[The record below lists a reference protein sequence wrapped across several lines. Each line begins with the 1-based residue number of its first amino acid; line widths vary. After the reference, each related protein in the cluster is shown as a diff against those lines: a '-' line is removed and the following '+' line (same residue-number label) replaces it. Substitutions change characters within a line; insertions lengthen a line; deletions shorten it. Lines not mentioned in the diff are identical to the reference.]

1 MPNIEINAP
10 KIEGKISTE
19 DINIKKIEGDIKVPD
34 ISIKAQEIKGN
45 VEGEI
50 KITKTVVQTV
60 EIETQK
66 LKSIKKEAP
75 KTEEKITISSDIPLN
90 LNSLLKG
97 NIDDPIA
104 LNKRT
109 LHFPGLSYKT
119 PEISI
124 KKEIKTELN
133 ISSFKSQKVV
143 PKTDLRGS
151 LQFSRKNVKLP
162 TLNDVID
169 STKDEIDNNLDISK
183 TKESISS
190 SSAHKRIRSSK
201 VNVNIDPK
209 RLSKSTIMPKVEEK
223 KLPSEKGV
231 RTSRVARKSSKGENL
246 LNISAN
252 LAKTKI
258 KNRPSLTNVKPK
270 EVKLPA
276 KLIKMKD
283 MISLKYS
290 EPIHDVKEI
299 PKFDIY
305 YPKK

>member
-1 MPNIEINAP
+1 
-10 KIEGKISTE
+10 
-19 DINIKKIEGDIKVPD
+19 
-34 ISIKAQEIKGN
+34 
-45 VEGEI
+45 
-50 KITKTVVQTV
+50 
-60 EIETQK
+60 
-66 LKSIKKEAP
+66 
-75 KTEEKITISSDIPLN
+75 
-90 LNSLLKG
+90 
-97 NIDDPIA
+97 
-104 LNKRT
+104 
-109 LHFPGLSYKT
+109 
-119 PEISI
+119 
-124 KKEIKTELN
+124 
-133 ISSFKSQKVV
+133 
-143 PKTDLRGS
+143 
-151 LQFSRKNVKLP
+151 
-162 TLNDVID
+162 
-169 STKDEIDNNLDISK
+169 
-183 TKESISS
+183 
-190 SSAHKRIRSSK
+190 
-201 VNVNIDPK
+201 
-209 RLSKSTIMPKVEEK
+209 MPKVEEK